1 MQANARGFVASIAIA
16 SMLSFVLAAAPG
28 VGHAKVF
35 AGRKDALAAAFPTA
49 LRIDEKTHVLDDELA
64 ARCERHA
71 RAPLESR
78 LITLYTAWGEEGVLG
93 YAHISIHNVRT
104 KPEAL
109 LIVLTPGGEVRSVRI
124 LAFHEPLD
132 YLPAGRWY
140 DQFSGTTRETPLRI
154 GHDIHG
160 VVGSTLSAR
169 AASDAVRH
177 ALAFYELL
185 LRPPVVH
192 GSNLEGRGD
201 EPHPVDDTL
210 GAKPG

>member
-1 MQANARGFVASIAIA
+1 MQANARGLVASLAIA
-16 SMLSFVLAAAPG
+16 SILVLVVAGTPG
-28 VGHAKVF
+28 VTEAKVF
-35 AGRKDALAAAFPTA
+35 AGRKDALAEAFPTA
-49 LRIDEKTHVLDDELA
+49 VRIDEKTHVLGDELA

-71 RAPLESR
+71 RAQLDSR
-78 LITLYTAWGEEGVLG
+78 LVTLYTAWGEAGVLG

-109 LIVLTPGGEVRSVRI
+109 LIVLTPSGQVRSVRI

-140 DQFSGTTRETPLRI
+140 DQFEGSTQEAPLRI
-154 GHDIHG
+154 GRDIHG

-169 AASDAVRH
+169 AASEAVRH

-185 LRPPVVH
+185 VRPEVIH
-192 GSNLEGRGD
+192 GSNFGRPEE
-201 EPHPVDDTL
+201 EPPRRETI
-210 GAKPG
+210 GAKQG